1 MTRRCKIAIWGPTG
15 KLPLHTRPKTIA
27 EAGWGGTMGKE
38 GGGGETVGKRCV
50 DGGSEMHSKRQRYG
64 NQNESMN

>member
-1 MTRRCKIAIWGPTG
+1 M
-15 KLPLHTRPKTIA
+15 A

>member
-27 EAGWGGTMGKE
+27 EAGWGGTMGKQE
-38 GGGGETVGKRCV
+38 GGGETVGKRGV
-50 DGGSEMHSKRQRYG
+50 DDGGSAMHSKRQRQRYG
-64 NQNESMN
+64 KQN